1 MRCTK
6 MKRCSKQVERNLVEE
21 EGLGEGED
29 NEQWLAK

>member
-1 MRCTK
+1 
-6 MKRCSKQVERNLVEE
+6 MKRCSKRVERNVVEE